1 MLLLT
6 TLPAALLPAARP
18 ARARR
23 VEMMAASPSA
33 LPKIETGV
41 AAHLDQY
48 ETHDGR
54 NVLVAVLDTGCDLAA
69 AGLHAVAHAQRGAV
83 SAATALSHPATPRPE
98 ASPPPLPR
106 R

>member
-69 AGLHAVAHAQRGAV
+69 AGLQKTSDGRNV
-83 SAATALSHPATPRPE
+83 L
-98 ASPPPLPR
+98 LF
-106 R
+106 